1 MNENF
6 TWDESQRDKAD
17 EIGRAVGERI
27 RYNGARLTIKLGK
40 NIGKIDHATSTKD
53 TWRMIFPELASP
65 RIGVVVPQHPDNF
78 VIQAVEDIKWQLEY
92 VANVELVTLSDAL
105 VNQIATAVADG
116 EIPYQAVF
124 IAVYADDN
132 KSFKM
137 YGINEAGFLCN
148 LGNGEWPFGWFDLS
162 NV

>member
-1 MNENF
+1 
-6 TWDESQRDKAD
+6 
-17 EIGRAVGERI
+17 
-27 RYNGARLTIKLGK
+27 
-40 NIGKIDHATSTKD
+40 
-53 TWRMIFPELASP
+53 
-65 RIGVVVPQHPDNF
+65 
-78 VIQAVEDIKWQLEY
+78 
-92 VANVELVTLSDAL
+92 VELVTLSGAL